1 MSGNNTG
8 SGTGTGNKKIQL
20 GLNVDPASFSS
31 AASGGRLNQ
40 VSSSAAGGGGRPNSE
55 FQGLGMKPS
64 PNPSSAAGGG
74 GPNSGF
80 QRFGMNPNPSS
91 AFGGGGPNSGF
102 QGLGMNPNPSS
113 AFGGGGGLFQRLG
126 MNPSPSSAASGGGG
140 GGPNSGFQ
148 GLNLNL
154 DPASFTSSSASD
166 GGGTNPFVQGT
177 GSNQTSFLQGSS
189 SSAAG
194 GGEGVKSSKSF
205 RQDSRIPGEW
215 RGPID
220 IPTTFNTSEADIQLN
235 KLSDCQ
241 LLILE
246 ITDYIRSILID
257 YENINDSLIEDNG
270 EPFDIMLFR
279 NVVVPGLYKEKFE
292 KLLDKCGYTDVN
304 KFLDAIFRSFLSNPD
319 RSAFGEDTNVI
330 GFKVERPNLTKW
342 NQGRYDVYQK
352 YLHELFPS
360 QSQHTEEE
368 TDDTLN
374 TSADSQYG
382 IEPPDP
388 KNESVPLQMIASVT
402 DSAFELLSK
411 AYTAACAKLSKLLTN
426 NNDAKI
432 RISAKIGE
440 YLAMPEF
447 SHVGRDMAKTRE
459 FINNNKS
466 EFDGLT
472 KSVGTVDIIHD
483 IETIKKQI
491 LKSIDDF
498 TNANIGIIG
507 KGGQCNP
514 KLLHKLV
521 DDLFKRI
528 IDLMNTG
535 GITDVK
541 AQEQITLVYEDVMI
555 NILACILERVEVSM
569 SENELAKK
577 ELFWYESGI
586 KWEGMTSFIKFFD
599 GQNPTKQTDILDRA
613 CSISS
618 KQINHEQLRTFIEVC
633 RAGPVSFMFKQP
645 SLCDFDAGPAT
656 GSSGISVGIINTVGV
671 NSDDVCLIC
680 NKTDNGNFYWIC
692 CVYDKTENSTLRTLK
707 VKQPKAIF
715 FGNGSPSIDSLKIA
729 LDRGIVPSQ
738 GALFGDDGL
747 HLRCNSANTVTNPF
761 YNGSYSDFLQ
771 ASSLSTEVE
780 LFIHDDVIA
789 ALSGVQQNLYV
800 SSNSPNYGPCQMF
813 LSNLVSDKRNDCVL
827 VLKTSG
833 DCIQECIQKEHYLRT
848 MKSMGTDYN
857 IEGEYVDGKNI
868 AADFTVDSF
877 VGKRKYERYITGTGN
892 PDGTFP
898 GIYQQQPGHGAK
910 YSLPIGGNENPE
922 DKVNAFVVKI
932 VGLQS
937 LLKAI
942 DPEEEGNNN
951 FNIFCEELFGAENI
965 DKIELGRVF
974 TAVDF
979 VASVSPKWLAARD
992 KTEIDNDIFS
1002 MFFYRMFQLQQE
1014 INNIQMFE
1022 TIRQLMTWDGNI
1034 AKLLLMPTV
1043 DHVIRDDVSK
1053 DYENNSGNLI
1063 AEIFG
1068 QWDLTFGEIPLY
1080 MWVTG
1085 ITSNGLE
1092 CRFLFKND
1100 DKEILES
1107 MSTEFHSILTTILTT
1122 DESGETA
1129 INKIP
1134 SSSIVSFAEQQLD
1147 GVINSFKT
1155 DNITTDFKIPYV
1167 RGVSARAFN
1176 WCLTAAY
1183 KIPAGLESLI
1193 SVLSQQATLKMSVKT
1208 LDNLKVRIRELAT
1221 NSVNT
1226 LTMRASRLD
1235 PIIKTELDK
1244 MLTGFLNRMRISG
1257 EGSDLFDED
1266 INTCIIGDESDI
1278 DDAAATQ
1285 ASFDSV
1291 NEAKRGRA
1299 SGSNSANGGG
1309 PNDTIGGSR
1318 KRNKKSRRRNTRRK
1332 IKHYNKKSKKRGK
1345 RKTKTRKR

>member
-1 MSGNNTG
+1 MSKNNPGPGN
-8 SGTGTGNKKIQL
+8 SGGTNEFRGL
-20 GLNVDPASFSS
+20 GLVNSS
-31 AASGGRLNQ
+31 SASGGGGPFQRL
-40 VSSSAAGGGGRPNSE
+40 
-55 FQGLGMKPS
+55 GLGMNPS
-64 PNPSSAAGGG
+64 PNPSSAASGGGG
-74 GPNSGF
+74 GPVQGS
-80 QRFGMNPNPSS
+80 SS
-91 AFGGGGPNSGF
+91 AFGGGGPF
-102 QGLGMNPNPSS
+102 QRLGLGMNPNP
-113 AFGGGGGLFQRLG
+113 R
-126 MNPSPSSAASGGGG
+126 PSSAASGGGG

-148 GLNLNL
+148 GLGLNLNL
-154 DPASFTSSSASD
+154 DPDSFSSSSAAA
-166 GGGTNPFVQGT
+166 GGGANPFVQGS
-177 GSNQTSFLQGSS
+177 GSNRTSFFQGSS

-194 GGEGVKSSKSF
+194 GGGGVNSSNSF
-205 RQDSRIPGEW
+205 RQDLRIPGEW
-215 RGPID
+215 HGPID
-220 IPTTFNTSEADIQLN
+220 IPTTFNTSLVDTQLN

-270 EPFDIMLFR
+270 EPFDIMLFK
-279 NVVVPGLYKEKFE
+279 NVVTDMYKGQFAD
-292 KLLDKCGYTDVN
+292 LLDKCGYTDVN
-304 KFLDAIFRSFLSNPD
+304 KFIDAIFRSFLSNPD
-319 RSAFGEDTNVI
+319 RSAFGEDTSVI
-330 GFKVERPNLTKW
+330 GFKVERADLTKW
-342 NQGRYDVYQK
+342 NQGRYTVYQN
-352 YLHELFPS
+352 YLDQLFPS
-360 QSQHTEEE
+360 QSQHTEE
-368 TDDTLN
+368 TDDALN
-374 TSADSQYG
+374 TSSDSQFG
-382 IEPPDP
+382 IDPPDP
-388 KNESVPLQMIASVT
+388 KIESVPLQMIASVT

-411 AYTAACAKLSKLLTN
+411 VYSAASAKLSKI
-426 NNDAKI
+426 D
-432 RISAKIGE
+432 ISAKIIE
-440 YLAMPEF
+440 LLAKPEF
-447 SHVGRDMAKTRE
+447 SHVGRDMTKTRD
-459 FINNNKS
+459 FINRNKP
-466 EFDGLT
+466 EFEKIT

-483 IETIKKQI
+483 MDTIKKQI

-498 TNANIGIIG
+498 AKANINIGIIG

-521 DDLFKRI
+521 DDLFKHI
-528 IDLMNTG
+528 IDLMNTD

-555 NILACILERVEVSM
+555 NILACILERVEVAM
-569 SENELAKK
+569 SENELAEK

-586 KWEGMTSFIKFFD
+586 KWEGMTSFISFFD
-599 GQNPTKQTDILDRA
+599 VQTPTKQTDILDRA

-618 KQINHEQLRTFIEVC
+618 KQINHDQLRAFIQVC
-633 RAGPVSFMFKQP
+633 RVGQVSFMFKQP

-656 GSSGISVGIINTVGV
+656 GSSGISAGIINTVGV

-680 NKTDNGNFYWIC
+680 NKTDNGEFYWIC

-707 VKQPKAIF
+707 DKQPKGVF

-729 LDRGIVPSQ
+729 LNRGIVPNQ

-761 YNGSYSDFLQ
+761 YNGSYTDFLQ

-813 LSNLVSDKRNDCVL
+813 LSNLDSDKRNDCVL

-857 IEGEYVDGKNI
+857 IQGEYVDGKNI

-877 VGKRKYERYITGTGN
+877 VGKRKYERYITGSGN
-892 PDGTFP
+892 PDGTCP

-937 LLKAI
+937 LLKAV
-942 DPEEEGNNN
+942 DPKEEGNNN
-951 FNIFCEELFGAENI
+951 FNRFCEDLFGAENI
-965 DKIELGRVF
+965 DNIELGRVF

-979 VASVSPKWLAARD
+979 VASVDAKWLDAID
-992 KTEIDNDIFS
+992 KTEIDTDIFS
-1002 MFFYRMFQLQQE
+1002 RFFYRLFQLQQQ

-1022 TIRQLMTWDGNI
+1022 TIHELMTWDGNI
-1034 AKLLLMPTV
+1034 AKLLSMPTV

-1068 QWDLTFGEIPLY
+1068 QWHLTFENIPLY

-1085 ITSNGLE
+1085 ITSNGIE
-1092 CRFLFKND
+1092 CRFLFNND
-1100 DKEILES
+1100 DNKELEKIS
-1107 MSTEFHSILTTILTT
+1107 QIFDTKLTTGEL
-1122 DESGETA
+1122 GETA
-1129 INKIP
+1129 IEKIP
-1134 SSSIVSFAEQQLD
+1134 DSPIVKFAQPQLENV
-1147 GVINSFKT
+1147 VIPAFNT
-1155 DNITTDFKIPYV
+1155 DNITTDFSIERDRKYPA
-1167 RGVSARAFN
+1167 GTHE
-1176 WCLTAAY
+1176 WCLTSAY
-1183 KIPAGLESLI
+1183 KIPAGLEAAI
-1193 SVLSQQATLKMSVKT
+1193 SVLSQQATLKMSIKT
-1208 LDNLKVRIRELAT
+1208 LDNLKVRIRELST
-1221 NSVNT
+1221 SSVNT

-1235 PIIKTELDK
+1235 PQIETNLDG
-1244 MLTGFLNRMRISG
+1244 MLTRFLNTMRISG

-1266 INTCIIGDESDI
+1266 INTCIIDHESSI
-1278 DDAAATQ
+1278 EATATQ
-1285 ASFDSV
+1285 ASFDTL
-1291 NEAKRGRA
+1291 NDAKRGRA

-1309 PNDTIGGSR
+1309 PNDTSGGSR